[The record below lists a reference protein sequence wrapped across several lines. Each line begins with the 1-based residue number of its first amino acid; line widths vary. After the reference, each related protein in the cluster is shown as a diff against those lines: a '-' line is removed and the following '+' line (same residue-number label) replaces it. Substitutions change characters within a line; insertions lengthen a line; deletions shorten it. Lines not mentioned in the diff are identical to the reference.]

1 MTTSGGARRPIPRLA
16 WPLLALGLLLLFN
29 LAFTSGFFQIEVRDG
44 RLFGSLVDVL
54 DRAAPVMLVAIGMTL
69 VIATAGV
76 DLSVGAVMAVSGA
89 VAACLIA
96 RPEYS
101 VLSGINVGGS
111 LFLILLIAL
120 FVSGCIGTANG
131 LLVSVGGVQ
140 PIVATLIFMVAG
152 RGVAQ
157 LLTDGQVVTFKHEAM
172 ALLGNGFFLGLPV
185 SVSVAVG
192 ALLAA
197 ALLTRMTALGLFIAA
212 IGASPEAARHA
223 GIPAGKIKIIVY
235 ALCGLLAGVAG
246 VLVAADISAADAN
259 SSGLYVE
266 LDAILAVVLG
276 GTALTGGRFSL
287 LGSIIGAIL
296 IQTVTTTILSRGV
309 AVEFTL
315 VVKAGIIIVV
325 CLLQSPVFRRLV
337 LRPLR
342 RRGS

>member
-1 MTTSGGARRPIPRLA
+1 MTQPAGAKHPIPRLV
-16 WPLLALGLLLLFN
+16 WPILALALLLLFN
-29 LAFTSGFFQIEVRDG
+29 LVFTSGFFHIEVRDG
-44 RLFGSLVDVL
+44 RLFGSLIDIL

-89 VAACLIA
+89 IAACLIA
-96 RPEYS
+96 RPEFS
-101 VLSGINVGGS
+101 PLAAIDLGGS
-111 LFLILLIAL
+111 VVLAVLVAVG
-120 FVSGCIGTANG
+120 VSSVVGTANG
-131 LLVSVGGVQ
+131 VLVSVGGVQ

-157 LLTDGQVVTFKHEAM
+157 LLTDGQVVTFKSDSM
-172 ALLGNGFFLGLPV
+172 ATLGNGFFLGLPV
-185 SVSVAVG
+185 SVSVVAV
-192 ALLAA
+192 ALLAVV
-197 ALLTRMTALGLFIAA
+197 LLTRMTALGLFISA
-212 IGASPEAARHA
+212 IGASPEASRHA
-223 GIPAGKIKIIVY
+223 GIPAGNIRIIVY
-235 ALCGLLAGVAG
+235 AICGLLAGVAG
-246 VLVAADISAADAN
+246 VLVAADINAADAN

-309 AVEFTL
+309 AVEYTL

-325 CLLQSPVFRRLV
+325 CLLQSPRFRLLV

-342 RRGS
+342 RGGA

>member
-1 MTTSGGARRPIPRLA
+1 MTRSPGAKRPIPRLV
-16 WPLLALGLLLLFN
+16 WPVLALALLLLFN
-29 LAFTSGFFQIEVRDG
+29 LAFTSGFFHIEVRDG
-44 RLFGSLVDVL
+44 RLFGSLIDVL

-89 VAACLIA
+89 IAACLIA

-101 VLSGINVGGS
+101 PLSGINLGGS
-111 LFLILLIAL
+111 VFLAVLVAIG
-120 FVSGCIGTANG
+120 VSMLTGTANG
-131 LLVSVGGVQ
+131 VLVSVGGVQ

-157 LLTDGQVVTFKHEAM
+157 LLTDGQVVTFKSDAM
-172 ALLGNGFFLGLPV
+172 ATLGNGFFLGLPV
-185 SVSVAVG
+185 SVSVVAF
-192 ALLAA
+192 ALLAVT
-197 ALLTRMTALGLFIAA
+197 LLTRATALGLFISA
-212 IGASPEAARHA
+212 IGANPEASRHA
-223 GIPAGKIKIIVY
+223 GIPAGKIKTIVY
-235 ALCGLLAGVAG
+235 AICGLLAGVAG
-246 VLVAADISAADAN
+246 LLVAADINAADAN

-287 LGSIIGAIL
+287 VGSIVGAIL

-309 AVEFTL
+309 AVEYTL

-325 CLLQSPVFRRLV
+325 CLLQSPRFRLLV

-342 RRGS
+342 RGGK